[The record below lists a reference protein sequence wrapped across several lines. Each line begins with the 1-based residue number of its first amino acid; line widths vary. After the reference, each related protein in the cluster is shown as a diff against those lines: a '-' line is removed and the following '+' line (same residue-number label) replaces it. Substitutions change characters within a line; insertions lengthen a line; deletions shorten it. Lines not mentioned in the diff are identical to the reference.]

1 MQKTTQDTINNI
13 VWKACD
19 TFRGT
24 MDSSDYKD
32 YILTML
38 FVKYLSDFY
47 KEKLENFTEKYKGNK
62 DRIKVALN
70 QEIFKLDEKCSFDY
84 LLSQKDAPNLGEI
97 INIALDKIEEDNAE
111 KLSGIFRSID
121 FNNKNILGDTKERN
135 ALLKNLLEDFSDKR
149 LD

>member
-47 KEKLENFTEKYKGNK
+47 KEKK
-62 DRIKVALN
+62 DRSPFGIIVVLRRN
-70 QEIFKLDEKCSFDY
+70 VHHEQQRREPHLRQY
-84 LLSQKDAPNLGEI
+84 LY
-97 INIALDKIEEDNAE
+97 
-111 KLSGIFRSID
+111 
-121 FNNKNILGDTKERN
+121 
-135 ALLKNLLEDFSDKR
+135 
-149 LD
+149 